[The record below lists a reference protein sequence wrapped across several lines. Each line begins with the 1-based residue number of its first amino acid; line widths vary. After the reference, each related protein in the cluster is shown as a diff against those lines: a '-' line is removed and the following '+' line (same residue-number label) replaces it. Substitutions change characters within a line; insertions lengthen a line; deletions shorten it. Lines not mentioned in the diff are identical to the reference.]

1 VATPADIIDVIS
13 ERLGVPRPTVVQH
26 DRLLAIRG
34 HRRISGRGR
43 AARAQ
48 PEDAA
53 ALLIAVMASSA
64 WGQAVK
70 ETTLHYEKYAGLRA
84 LRPLTDEPTNWDG
97 VKPLAG
103 LPDGHSLLGVLT
115 RLIRACSDK
124 PDWSAA
130 DVWGNAPPNLREV
143 KFEDSSVSIEIA
155 FKLPFPEV
163 DISISALDLDAGV
176 ETGVKLSYFMSIA
189 ERNAEISQRVPLID
203 LRQIRYCGSLT
214 LISLGHLFR
223 NEKARTSR

>member
-1 VATPADIIDVIS
+1 MATPSDVIDVIS
-13 ERLGVPRPTVVQH
+13 EKLGVPRPTVAQH

-43 AARAQ
+43 AARAR

-84 LRPLTDEPTNWDG
+84 LLPLTDEPTNWDG

-103 LPDGHSLLGVLT
+103 LPDGHSLLEVLT
-115 RLIRACSDK
+115 RFIRACSDQ
-124 PDWSAA
+124 PNWSVA
-130 DVWGNAPPNLREV
+130 DVWDNAHPSLRDA
-143 KFEDSSVSIEIA
+143 KFEDSAVSIEVA
-155 FKLPFPEV
+155 FQLPFPEV
-163 DISISALDLDAGV
+163 EISISALDLDVGA
-176 ETGVKLSYFMSIA
+176 ETKVKLSYFMSIA
-189 ERNAEISQRVPLID
+189 EHNAEISQRQQLID
-203 LRQIRYCGSLT
+203 LHQIRYCGSLT
-214 LISLGHLFR
+214 LLSLGQLFR
-223 NEKARTSR
+223 NEKAKN